1 MLSAAKLRVY
11 TNDRMNANLLLRAS
25 KCVPPLARSL
35 SCWTGAIT
43 KKHRLI
49 YEHTYSTMLV
59 QPDGSTITIE
69 YAVPRKIIILP
80 LNVATLSEQEKKL
93 RLERLK
99 PKSKIVI
106 KEEYIED
113 DFDAFK
119 YIKKNK

>member
-1 MLSAAKLRVY
+1 
-11 TNDRMNANLLLRAS
+11 
-25 KCVPPLARSL
+25 
-35 SCWTGAIT
+35 
-43 KKHRLI
+43 
-49 YEHTYSTMLV
+49 MLV